1 MVQSTVVGYVNAS
14 AYVCE
19 VTGATAGSTQGW
31 EAVPRER
38 GSLISGQI
46 L

>member
-19 VTGATAGSTQGW
+19 VTGALLAPPKDGRQFLEK
-31 EAVPRER
+31 EA
-38 GSLISGQI
+38 L
-46 L
+46 